1 MNRLKEKFKKEI
13 TPALMKKFGY
23 KNIHQVPAI
32 DKISVNMGVGEA
44 TQNKA
49 TLDNAVKDMTLITGR
64 KPVITIAKKS
74 ISNFKLR
81 AGNPIGCK
89 VTLRDEAM
97 YEFLD
102 KLIAVV
108 IPRIRDFKGINAK
121 AFDGRGNYSLGL
133 KEQIVFPEIEYD
145 KIDKVRGMNINI
157 VTSAKSDEEA
167 KELLTMLG
175 MPFAKK

>member
-1 MNRLKEKFKKEI
+1 MNRLKEKFRNEI

-23 KNIHQVPAI
+23 KNIHQVPSI

-49 TLDNAVKDMTLITGR
+49 VLDNAVKDMAQITGR
-64 KPVITIAKKS
+64 KPVITMAKKS
-74 ISNFKLR
+74 ISNFKVR
-81 AGNPIGCK
+81 EGNPIGCK
-89 VTLRDEAM
+89 VTLRDEGM

-102 KLIAVV
+102 KLISVV
-108 IPRIRDFKGINAK
+108 IPRIRDFKGVSAT

-145 KIDKVRGMNINI
+145 KIDKIRGMNINV
-157 VTSAKSDEEA
+157 VTSANTDEEA
-167 KELLTMLG
+167 KELLKMLG